1 MNEHAGEEED
11 GEDEDIDYGDEDE
24 EEGADD
30 FQGYQQA
37 NPAPTS
43 ITTGAVSMKISIPF
57 FSNPSA
63 NKPTQLHP

>member
-1 MNEHAGEEED
+1 MNEDASEEDD
-11 GEDEDIDYGDEDE
+11 GEDEDIDYVDENE

-37 NPAPTS
+37 NPAPIANTS
-43 ITTGAVSMKISIPF
+43 GAVSMKISIPF

-63 NKPTQLHP
+63 IKPPQPQL